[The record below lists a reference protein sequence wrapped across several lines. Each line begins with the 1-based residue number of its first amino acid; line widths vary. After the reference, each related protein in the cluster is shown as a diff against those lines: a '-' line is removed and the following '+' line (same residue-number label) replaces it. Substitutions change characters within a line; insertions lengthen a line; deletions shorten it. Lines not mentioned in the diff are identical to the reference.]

1 MPGPCEEHPPGERLL
16 SIDALRGFDMFWII
30 GGHWLVHA
38 LLKLTA
44 GGVPPSI
51 EAQMR
56 HASWEGFT
64 AWDLIMPLFLF
75 VVGAVMPFS
84 FGRRIEAGERK
95 SRTYRRV
102 VRRVLLLW
110 VLGMIAQGNLLEFDL
125 SKLKIYTNTLQ
136 CIAVGYLVAAVLL
149 IHARRWIQ
157 ALVTAGFLLGY
168 WALMKLVPFDG
179 HPAGTMEP
187 GVSLAHTIDVAVL
200 GQFVYSDRGYAW
212 ILPSMNYAATVL
224 LGVFA
229 GHLLRDPGSPW
240 RKILGLVA
248 RGLVFLALGWIIAG
262 GPASV
267 WDAQGLTEP
276 AWAASLCDWLWQI
289 RFPMNKHLVTS
300 SMVLWAAGWSYLLL
314 ALFYLVLDIWR
325 LRAWAFPFI
334 VIGSNAIVAYMLTHP
349 HYLSKTVDAYIA
361 GLTRLAGAYGY
372 LIPPIAQL
380 AAVWLILY
388 FLYRHKV
395 FVRV

>member
-1 MPGPCEEHPPGERLL
+1 MSDPCEEKPTGERIV

-30 GGHWLVHA
+30 GGHSLAQA
-38 LLKLTA
+38 LLRLTT

-56 HASWEGFT
+56 HAQWEGFT

-95 SRTYRRV
+95 SKLYLRV
-102 VRRVLLLW
+102 VRRVILLW

-125 SKLKIYTNTLQ
+125 NKLQIYTNTLQ

-149 IHARRWIQ
+149 IHTPRWVQ
-157 ALVTAGFLLGY
+157 ALVTAGLLLVY

-179 HPAGTMEP
+179 YPAGTMEP

-200 GQFVYSDRGYAW
+200 GRFVYSDRSYGW
-212 ILPSMNYAATVL
+212 ILPSMNYAAMVL

-229 GHLLRDPGSPW
+229 GHLLREPSSPW
-240 RKILGLVA
+240 RKLLHLVMCGLG
-248 RGLVFLALGWIIAG
+248 FLALGWVIAG
-262 GPASV
+262 GPAAAWNAS
-267 WDAQGLTEP
+267 GLTNP
-276 AWAASLCDWLWQI
+276 AWAATLCNWLWQI

-314 ALFYLVLDIWR
+314 ALFYLVLDIWQI
-325 LRAWAFPFI
+325 RAWAFPFT

-361 GLTRLAGAYGY
+361 GLTRAAGAYGY
-372 LIPPIAQL
+372 LVPPIAQL

-388 FLYRHKV
+388 FLYRHKT